1 MERNFKILIESKEDN
16 VKLEVY
22 GSKVELM
29 KALAYIV
36 KSLLEKSNL
45 SKDEIKY
52 AVELGMSSEK
62 EIREKEN
69 QLKKELEEKFKDIF
83 KEIFE

>member
-16 VKLEVY
+16 NKIEVY
-22 GSKVELM
+22 GTKIDLM
-29 KALAYIV
+29 NALANLS
-36 KSLLEKSNL
+36 KTLFENSDL

-52 AVELGMSSEK
+52 AIELGMSSEK
-62 EIREKEN
+62 E
-69 QLKKELEEKFKDIF
+69 LKDEDKKLQKELEEKLKNMF

>member
-29 KALAYIV
+29 KALAYLS

-52 AVELGMSSEK
+52 TVELGMSSEK
-62 EIREKEN
+62 EIKDKEK
-69 QLKKELEEKFKDIF
+69 QLQKELEEKLSKIF

>member
-29 KALAYIV
+29 EALAYLS

-62 EIREKEN
+62 EIRDKEN
-69 QLKKELEEKFKDIF
+69 QLKKELEEKFKDMF

>member
-1 MERNFKILIESKEDN
+1 MEKNFKILIESKEDN

-29 KALAYIV
+29 EALAYLS

-62 EIREKEN
+62 EIRDKEN
-69 QLKKELEEKFKDIF
+69 QLKKELEEKFKDMF

>member
-16 VKLEVY
+16 IKMEVY
-22 GSKVELM
+22 GTKIDLM
-29 KALAYIV
+29 NALANL
-36 KSLLEKSNL
+36 SNTLLEKSNL

-52 AVELGMSSEK
+52 AIELGMSSEK
-62 EIREKEN
+62 EIKDKEK
-69 QLKKELEEKFKDIF
+69 QLQKELEEKLKDMF

>member
-29 KALAYIV
+29 EALAYLS

-62 EIREKEN
+62 EIKDKEK
-69 QLKKELEEKFKDIF
+69 QLQKELEEKLKDMF